1 MVILVENMS
10 VTALQTFLVSIPET
24 ADLMVFGLALFAVAV
39 LIRWLLGRN
48 DSDKHDEGIEEK
60 A

>member
-1 MVILVENMS
+1 MMILVENMS

-24 ADLMVFGLALFAVAV
+24 AGLMVFGLALIAVAV

-48 DSDKHDEGIEEK
+48 EGDNHDEGIEKK